1 VEHVPAEKLMGGR
14 RAGEKFLMRWRGAE
28 RRCRMALRVMLSL
41 VVLVVSMALADGSWM
56 QKVPAD
62 YHSKVNPYAGQP
74 AAIAGGAKLFADH
87 CAKCHGPDALGRRK
101 RPSLRSERVQ
111 VQATEGD
118 IFWLLKNG
126 NLGRGMPTWSAMPE
140 PSRWQII
147 AYVKSLGPATGA
159 ATALNSSEEKSE

>member
-1 VEHVPAEKLMGGR
+1 MPLP
-14 RAGEKFLMRWRGAE
+14 
-28 RRCRMALRVMLSL
+28 VMLSL
-41 VVLVVSMALADGSWM
+41 GALVLCMALADGRWM
-56 QKVPAD
+56 QRVPAD
-62 YHSKVNPYAGQP
+62 YHSKVNPYAGQT

-87 CAKCHGPDALGRRK
+87 CAKCHGADALGRRK

-126 NLGRGMPTWSAMPE
+126 NLGRGMPTWSAIPE

-147 AYVKSLGPATGA
+147 AYVKSLGPAPGPA
-159 ATALNSSEEKSE
+159 AALNSSEEKSQ

>member
-1 VEHVPAEKLMGGR
+1 MSGR
-14 RAGEKFLMRWRGAE
+14 PVIEKFLISWRCAAQKCGSPF
-28 RRCRMALRVMLSL
+28 RVMISL
-41 VVLVVSMALADGSWM
+41 VALVFCMALADGSWM

-62 YHSKVNPYAGQP
+62 YRSKVNPYAGQP

-87 CAKCHGPDALGRRK
+87 CAKCHGADALGRRK

-111 VQATEGD
+111 LQATEGD

-126 NLGRGMPTWSAMPE
+126 NLRRGMPTWSAIPE

-147 AYVKSLGPATGA
+147 AYVKSLGPASDA

>member
-1 VEHVPAEKLMGGR
+1 MSGLRVS
-14 RAGEKFLMRWRGAE
+14 EKFLIRWRGATQ
-28 RRCRMALRVMLSL
+28 RRRMPLPVMLSL
-41 VVLVVSMALADGSWM
+41 GALVLCMALADGRWM
-56 QKVPAD
+56 QRVPAD
-62 YHSKVNPYAGQP
+62 YHSKVNPYAGQT

-87 CAKCHGPDALGRRK
+87 CAKCHGADALGRRK

-126 NLGRGMPTWSAMPE
+126 NLGRGMPTWSAIPE

-147 AYVKSLGPATGA
+147 AYVKSLGPAPGPA
-159 ATALNSSEEKSE
+159 AALNSPEEKSQ